1 MAKKAKKVAS
11 FFAAALCMKA
21 YAKTG
26 KKRRAKKREKT
37 EKLVPE
43 RLEVFKQPALSYP
56 TRYNETCDLA
66 SKQSLSRKHK
76 AMPLPRAIEGPEAQE
91 QLTSFIEVNGKSLIS
106 DFLKATALKG
116 IVNRTFSELSL
127 AQFYLPTGICGA
139 DVPAGAE
146 IKIQVRRIR

>member
-43 RLEVFKQPALSYP
+43 RFDEARELLLGFGPFNGPRKGHCLVFTAQTLLGGKITRLVVPSWVGEGWLLEDFQ
-56 TRYNETCDLA
+56 
-66 SKQSLSRKHK
+66 
-76 AMPLPRAIEGPEAQE
+76 
-91 QLTSFIEVNGKSLIS
+91 VNGKSLIS